1 MEMIGHK
8 KKLENDEIEMN
19 NVFHKKVETKQQRLK
34 DTETK
39 IHQNLIEEMKELER
53 QKEELRELQ
62 EKFMKEKKVLKHLG
76 FS

>member
-1 MEMIGHK
+1 MEMLGHK
-8 KKLENDEIEMN
+8 KKLANDEIEMN

-62 EKFMKEKKVLKHLG
+62 EKFLKEKKVLKHLG